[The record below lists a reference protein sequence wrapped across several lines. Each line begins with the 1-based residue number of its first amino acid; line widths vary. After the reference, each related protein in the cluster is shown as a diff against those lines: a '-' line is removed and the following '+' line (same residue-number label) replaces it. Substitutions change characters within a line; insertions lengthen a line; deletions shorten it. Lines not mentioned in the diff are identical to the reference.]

1 MATKL
6 NTRDAKTMKRL
17 TELAD
22 NVVEQAGRKRDP
34 YVDVP
39 TRALSNVRY
48 NKTRRFIEMGGTPGG
63 NTPAEFAAFV
73 DRERESWK
81 KIVDAANL
89 TME

>member
-1 MATKL
+1 MPS
-6 NTRDAKTMKRL
+6 NKRHDGRRAS
-17 TELAD
+17 ELRPVKITTNFVRTAD
-22 NVVEQAGRKRDP
+22 GSC
-34 YVDVP
+34 
-39 TRALSNVRY
+39 L
-48 NKTRRFIEMGGTPGG
+48 IEMGGTPGG